1 MNMNMIKISLNDQLY
16 ALQCPKNEGR
26 GVSCVRSIANEIL
39 RGDTESAKIITSIE
53 WDKIRS
59 YPDIAQ
65 WLKNN
70 GFANPFWV

>member
-1 MNMNMIKISLNDQLY
+1 MIKIALNEQLY

-26 GVSCVRSIANEIL
+26 GVSCVRSIVSEIS
-39 RGDTESAKIITSIE
+39 RGDTEGAKTITSIE

-70 GFANPFWV
+70 GFADPTWV